1 MKEGRKE
8 KKPINSNSLR
18 AGGVIAAVSAGV
30 SVLTLVILHATGLTD
45 IRTDTFSIVILIIAC
60 FVFAVGLTLFFTAR
74 AIASWA
80 AANDG
85 EQSEEV
91 LPEEQ
96 PETHPEPETVEEPV
110 KEQTVTAPAAL
121 EETYDKTL
129 TLEIICESLA
139 KYSAECGLKMSAE
152 CARKIIA
159 AACSS
164 RLVALVGADDGSL
177 VKLTQILN
185 GFFGA
190 KNCESFKDTVL
201 SAYENNN
208 AVTVA
213 AVPLNADNAKTL
225 SELAAYAAKPN
236 GKVRVTVQLGYTT
249 VSYALTPNIWAFTA
263 LNGEL
268 PPEVAAIAAFADVEF
283 KACSESA
290 EKSAFRRVSYFQFIK
305 SASLCTD
312 GFLPDEDKFFK
323 KFDKF
328 EKIIKD
334 GCGYSA
340 DNKKRRLAEVYSSAY
355 LACGGENAPDNTAAA
370 HFAAPAVAA
379 GMKGADFVRAAEETF
394 GEENAAACKKIT
406 KAVKTV

>member
-18 AGGVIAAVSAGV
+18 AGGVIAAVAAGV
-30 SVLTLVILHATGLTD
+30 SVLTLVILHAAGLTD
-45 IRTDTFSIVILIIAC
+45 INTDTFSLVILIVAC
-60 FVFAVGLTLFFTAR
+60 FVFAVGLTLFFTAQ
-74 AIASWA
+74 AIASRA

-85 EQSEEV
+85 EHSEEV
-91 LPEEQ
+91 LTEEQ
-96 PETHPEPETVEEPV
+96 PEPETVEEPV
-110 KEQTVTAPAAL
+110 KEQQVAVPAAL

-129 TLEIICESLA
+129 TLEIVCESLA

-177 VKLTQILN
+177 IKLTRILN

-190 KNCESFKDTVL
+190 KNCESFKETVL
-201 SAYENNN
+201 AAYENGN

-213 AVPLNADNAKTL
+213 AFPLNEDNAKTL

-249 VSYALTPNIWAFTA
+249 VNYALTPNIWAFTA
-263 LNGEL
+263 VNGGI
-268 PPEVAAIAAFADVEF
+268 PPEVAAIAAFVDVDF

-290 EKSAFRRVSYFQFIK
+290 EKSAFRQVSYLQLIK

-340 DNKKRRLAEVYSSAY
+340 DNKKRRLAEVYASAY
-355 LACGGENAPDNTAAA
+355 LACGGENAPDNAAAA
-370 HFAAPAVAA
+370 HLAAPAVAA
-379 GMKGADFVRAAEETF
+379 GMKGADFVRAAEEIF